1 MAREKFAQSRHAM
14 SYIVAVAARWTKS
27 LKFTLSIAADRGGL
41 AKNNFLACGD
51 AKKENWIEKKR
62 IECVLNPFH
71 RQKIK
76 ENFFPTG
83 SRDDRS

>member
-27 LKFTLSIAADRGGL
+27 LKFTFSIAVDRGGL

-51 AKKENWIEKKR
+51 AKKENWIEKK
-62 IECVLNPFH
+62 ENWMCPKPF
-71 RQKIK
+71 
-76 ENFFPTG
+76 
-83 SRDDRS
+83 S